1 MPWCDIV
8 ARRFSGIAEGAND
21 SVLNSLAAGKDPNG
35 GQMNN
40 TRRTYLLTLNSPSQ
54 RALRLWMG
62 KSIHTLRHCSVKD
75 IGGALVEMQKTLD
88 DLQKSMRTLQHMQE
102 QLVSD
107 SADGPGG
114 TLKKDNEPSK
124 GNHPLISGHNK
135 ASASREMKEP
145 TEAGTIEVA

>member
-1 MPWCDIV
+1 
-8 ARRFSGIAEGAND
+8 
-21 SVLNSLAAGKDPNG
+21 
-35 GQMNN
+35 MNN

-54 RALRLWMG
+54 RALRLWTG